1 MKKLFLLGLCL
12 VLLGGVAC
20 ADDATQPRAFDDAQD
35 SCTYEKGLETLEMTV
50 SGPTS
55 LSRGSVAK
63 FEVKVVRSADLDPAK
78 AQDLP
83 RANRAAVHPVD
94 TAVEGAVVGLSLS
107 VPDARPMGDLAVT
120 DDHGIATLAIKVPRS
135 TLTGTADATGF
146 AWREVF
152 EGPCVRVAETGSYH
166 QEAAATVE

>member
-12 VLLGGVAC
+12 ALLGGVAC
-20 ADDATQPRAFDDAQD
+20 ADDATQPRAFDDAQG
-35 SCTYEKGLETLEMTV
+35 SCTDEKALESLEITV

-55 LSRGSVAK
+55 LTRGSVAE
-63 FEVKVVRSADLDPAK
+63 FAVKVVRSADLDPAK

-83 RANRAAVHPVD
+83 KANRAAVHPVD
-94 TAVEGAVVGLSLS
+94 TAVEGALVGLSLS
-107 VPDARPMGDLAVT
+107 VPEATPLGDLAVT
-120 DDHGIATLAIKVPRS
+120 DDHGMATLAIKVKRS
-135 TLTGTADATGF
+135 TPIGTADATGF

-166 QEAAATVE
+166 QEAAATIE